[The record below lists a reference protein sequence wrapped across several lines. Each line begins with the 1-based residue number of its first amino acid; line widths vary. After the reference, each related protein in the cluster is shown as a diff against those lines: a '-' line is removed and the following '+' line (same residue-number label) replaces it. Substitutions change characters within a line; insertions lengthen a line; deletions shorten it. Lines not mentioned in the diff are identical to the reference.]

1 MLHKLYYDANKIKNA
16 YKKQEIYVA
25 QVKEFEK
32 KSKTGGFIDDT
43 ERQRM
48 QFDIDRARK
57 EADEARKQL
66 EKYSSLTANSP
77 LAEIHKSIEQKYNAD
92 DLVVR
97 ARETD
102 VPVDTE
108 EKKSVYITAGMSKLS
123 RSERKLVSRI
133 LSVITD
139 IAPKDIAEK
148 IIERIKEELK

>member
-1 MLHKLYYDANKIKNA
+1 MK
-16 YKKQEIYVA
+16 
-25 QVKEFEK
+25 
-32 KSKTGGFIDDT
+32 
-43 ERQRM
+43 